1 MSPPFFA
8 PRRVA
13 DLHRQAEPPAEPT
26 ARTTD
31 STPDDE
37 PLTLPDPWTP
47 PRRPPFPLV
56 AATVPV
62 IGAVVLWLVTGSFY
76 ALLLAG
82 LGPLIAIAGVV
93 DHRRGA
99 RRDRR
104 VAEREA
110 ARARRRVSDA
120 VRARHDRERAR
131 RRARHPDALRY
142 LTREDDI
149 WRAVSERRDGLV
161 VGEGETASAV
171 RVTGGGDEPESRS
184 IRAAALRLVEA
195 PVVVAAGRG
204 IVVTGAEI
212 PAAAVHRAL
221 ILQRCLAVPPGDLRI
236 VGNVPDGEEW
246 IESLPHRHATTGTA
260 LAVHADLRDARADE
274 MLVRVPRDGTLPPE
288 CAVVLTVDSPMRARL
303 DDGECTTTLAVEAIS
318 VVQAEVVAADL
329 SERAARTGRIAV
341 GDDAPVAWA
350 SIPHETAAGERGG
363 LTAVLGTDRDRAV
376 TVDLVH
382 DGPHAVVAGVT
393 GAGKSELLITW
404 ILSLAA
410 VHSPREVSFLLADFK
425 GGTAFDGLRELPHV
439 TGVITDLDGAGA
451 LRAIESLNAEM
462 RWREREF
469 GRRAARDI
477 SDARVD
483 IPRLVV
489 VVDEFAALLAG
500 HPELQAVF
508 SDVAA
513 RGRAL
518 GVHLILGTQRVAGVI
533 RDGLLANC
541 PLRISLRVTDAADS
555 RAVIGVED
563 AALLPGS
570 ADSRGMALVRAAAD
584 STPQRLRVA
593 LSTPDDVAQVA
604 AACVGAAP
612 ARRPWLPPLPASV
625 SLAELLCAPDAVA
638 SELVVGLADE
648 PDRQRQRAIGL
659 SSGERGLLVVGG
671 PGAGKSVTLE
681 TLASQSSGSVRVP
694 ATAEALWDTM
704 AHLDATPPRGA
715 VVVIDDIDT
724 IATRLPA
731 DHAQIVFERIERLV
745 REAGTTGIVVVVAT
759 QRLTGP
765 VARIVDLL
773 PRRLILA
780 TTSRAE
786 HIAAG
791 GDPAHYAPASPPGR
805 GRWDGLAVQVAQSTP
820 DSSEARPVVDADRWF
835 PRRHLTGFVT
845 RRMAAARGIL
855 EAWAARGIRI
865 VSVDDYRADP
875 TVAGEEL
882 LVVVGDPDEWQREWR
897 LLGAVRADH
906 DLVIDT
912 SCAADYRM
920 LAASRDIPPYAGPG
934 GRAWLLSCGEDAVRI
949 VLPDPHLRSERH
961 ASVS

>member
-1 MSPPFFA
+1 M
-8 PRRVA
+8 
-13 DLHRQAEPPAEPT
+13 
-26 ARTTD
+26 
-31 STPDDE
+31 PDDE

-47 PRRPPFPLV
+47 PRRPPLPLV

-104 VAEREA
+104 LAEREA

-131 RRARHPDALRY
+131 RRTRHPDTLGY
-142 LTREDDI
+142 LTREDDV
-149 WRAVSERRDGLV
+149 WRTVSERRDGLV
-161 VGEGETASAV
+161 MGEGETASAL
-171 RVTGGGDEPESRS
+171 RVTGGGDERESAS
-184 IRAAALRLVEA
+184 IRAAASRLTEA
-195 PVVVAAGRG
+195 PVVVPAARG
-204 IVVTGAEI
+204 VVVTGAEI

-221 ILQRCLAVPPGDLRI
+221 VLQRCLTVPPGDLRI
-236 VGNVPDGEEW
+236 VGRIPDGEEW
-246 IESLPHRHATTGTA
+246 MESLPHRHASTGIA
-260 LAVHADLRDARADE
+260 LAVHADLRDTHPDE
-274 MLVRVPRDGTLPPE
+274 MLVRVPRDATLPPE
-288 CAVVLTVDSPMRARL
+288 CAVVLSVDSPLRARL
-303 DDGECTTTLAVEAIS
+303 DEGESTTALTVEAIS
-318 VVQAEVVAADL
+318 VAQAEAVAAELAD
-329 SERAARTGRIAV
+329 RAARAGRIVV

-350 SIPHETAAGERGG
+350 SIRREATTAERGG
-363 LTAVLGTDRDRAV
+363 LTAVLGSDRDRAV

-404 ILSLAA
+404 VLSLAA
-410 VHSPREVSFLLADFK
+410 AHSPSEVTFLLADFK
-425 GGTAFDGLRELPHV
+425 GGTAFDGLRDVPHV

-477 SDARVD
+477 SDTRVD

-555 RAVIGVED
+555 RAVIGVDD

-570 ADSRGMALVRAAAD
+570 ASARGMALVRAAAD
-584 STPQRLRVA
+584 AAPRRLRVA
-593 LSTPDDVAQVA
+593 LSTPADVAGVA
-604 AACVGAAP
+604 AACAGAAP

-625 SLAELLCAPDAVA
+625 TLAELLRESDTESAG
-638 SELVVGLADE
+638 LVVGLADE
-648 PDRQRQRAIGL
+648 PEKQRQGAIGL
-659 SSGERGLLVVGG
+659 SPGERGLLIVGG
-671 PGAGKSVTLE
+671 PGAGKSVALE
-681 TLASQSSGSVRVP
+681 TLASQAAEAVCVP
-694 ATAEALWDTM
+694 AGAEELWDTI
-704 AHLDATPPRGA
+704 AHLDAVPPHGA

-724 IATRLPA
+724 IATRLPT
-731 DHAQIVFERIERLV
+731 DHAQIVLERIERLV
-745 REAGTTGIVVVVAT
+745 REAGTTGTVVVMAT

-791 GDPAHYAPASPPGR
+791 GDPSHYAPASPPGR
-805 GRWDGLAVQVAQSTP
+805 GRLDGLAVQVARSTP
-820 DSSEARPVVDADRWF
+820 APRDAMAGDPDRWS
-835 PRRHLTGFVT
+835 PRRPLTGFVT
-845 RRMAAARGIL
+845 RRMATARGIL
-855 EAWAARGIRI
+855 EAWGACGIRI
-865 VSVDDYRADP
+865 VSVDEYRADP
-875 TVAGEEL
+875 SVAGEER
-882 LVVVGDPDEWQREWR
+882 LVVVGDPDAWQREWR

-920 LAASRDIPPYAGPG
+920 LAASREIPPYAAPG

-949 VLPDPHLRSERH
+949 VLPDPHLRSERQ